1 MTKFINTVDLL
12 GDDAVFDRIVSRTI
26 TEFADDR
33 ITVIGRGAFSG
44 CTQLTD
50 VNCPNVVNIELF
62 AFEGCTAPLSVYC
75 PKTEKLSGG
84 AFVNSA
90 ISHVAFPALLQTY
103 NTTGS
108 MDPFSNCTALVVAD
122 LGAIQSMVAPCFV
135 NCVNLKAVILR
146 RGDVCLLKGSNAFQ
160 NSSIVSG
167 IGYIYVPRALVEDYK
182 VATNWSVYADQFRAL
197 EDYTV
202 DGTITG
208 ELDETKI

>member
-1 MTKFINTVDLL
+1 MTEFINTVDLL

-33 ITVIGRGAFSG
+33 ITTIGRGAFSG

-50 VNCPNVVNIELF
+50 VNCPNVVSIELF

-84 AFVNSA
+84 AFERSA
-90 ISHVAFPALLQTY
+90 ISRIAFPALLQTY
-103 NTTGS
+103 NSFGNN
-108 MDPFSNCTALVVAD
+108 DPFTNCAALVVAD
-122 LGAIQSMVAPCFV
+122 LGAIQSMAVPCFR
-135 NCVNLKAVILR
+135 NCANLKAVILR
-146 RGDVCLLKGSNAFQ
+146 RGDVCSLKGSNAFP
-160 NSSIVSG
+160 NSSIASG
-167 IGYIYVPRALVEDYK
+167 TGYIYVPRALIDSYK
-182 VATNWSVYADQFRAL
+182 SATNWSTYATQFRAL

-202 DGTITG
+202 DGTTTG